1 MVENPRVIKL
11 GARTNYPLEAVDS
24 LTPDELSK
32 LAIDQL
38 AHKMADA
45 LAGYMDMKTYQDY
58 NTRSLVV
65 DARLRVIPP
74 DFRF

>member
-1 MVENPRVIKL
+1 MVENPRVKKL
-11 GARTNYPLEAVDS
+11 GARISYPLEAVES
-24 LTPDELSK
+24 LTLDELSK

-45 LAGYMDMKTYQDY
+45 LAVYMDTKTYQDY

-65 DARLRVIPP
+65 DARLRVVPP